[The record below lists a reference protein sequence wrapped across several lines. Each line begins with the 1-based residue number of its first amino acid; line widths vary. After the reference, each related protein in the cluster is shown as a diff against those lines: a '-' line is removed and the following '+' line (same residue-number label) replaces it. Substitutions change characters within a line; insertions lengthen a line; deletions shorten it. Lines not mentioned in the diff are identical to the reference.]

1 VTRPPGR
8 VVHDD
13 PAGTNLRSLPK
24 ALTMTERTTTLPPS
38 TVLGDIAAKELE
50 VTGRLIERD
59 GARWYRIDGLERME
73 PFLTTVVSDSDL
85 WLFASSAGPL
95 TAGRVD
101 ADHAMLPYETDDRLH
116 RAIGRSGPVT
126 LLIRVTDGRREVWE
140 PFARRPD
147 AACTRAIEKHVL
159 GTALTLEEVN
169 RAWGLR
175 FRATW
180 TPSRTFG
187 WIRTVELTDLA
198 GRVTEVEV
206 LDGLLDVIPAGV
218 DAVTQ
223 QLTSNLVDSY
233 KRSETGPWGT
243 LAVYALESLITDR
256 AEPAESLAATVAWSG
271 GLDGAEVHLD
281 ERAVEDVRR
290 GDARAPVELLTG
302 RRGAYLLHGSVAV
315 PPGGRAT
322 WFLALDTGLG
332 HAALHDRAAVAADP
346 SARELVEDDVRAGV
360 RRVETLLA
368 GADGFQRTADPVADA
383 HHLSN
388 VLFNAMR
395 GGVFPHGDRV
405 PVADLVDFLRHRN
418 VEVHARHEQPLLAS
432 GEWITLGALRDL
444 AEATGD
450 DDLVRLVL
458 EYLPLTFS
466 RRHGDPSRPWNRF
479 TIKVTADDGAELL
492 YYEGNWR
499 DIFQNWEALLRSY
512 PRFLPHVVAKFLNA
526 STVDGHN
533 PYRISRDGIDWEVP
547 DPEDPWS
554 NLGYWGDHQIV
565 YLLRLLEGW
574 QAIDPAELGAWLDRP
589 LFTYADV
596 PYRLAGHDEM
606 LGDPRAT
613 ITFDDDRA
621 RRVAAR
627 VDRLGADGRLVEA
640 DGQLVRVTMVE
651 KLLVPA
657 LAKLSSYVAGGGI
670 WMNTQRPEW
679 NDANNALAGY
689 GLSMV
694 TLYHLERYLTF
705 LDGALAGRS
714 APAQLT
720 RQVARWLGEITDV
733 LRAHDAEAAVAGPG
747 PRRQLLDALG
757 KAGEAY
763 RAAVAGGFDREV
775 LEVDATAVHDLL
787 DAARTHLRASIVA
800 ARREDGLYHAYNLV
814 SFPSPAVAEVEHLPV
829 MLEGQVA
836 VLGTSEL
843 EPAQAAEL
851 VEAMFDSALYR
862 ADQRT
867 FMLYPATARP
877 SFLDRN
883 QVPAETLRDNPE
895 LQELVGEPD
904 RILEVDGDGGL
915 HFRADLTNAGALAR
929 ALETA
934 GVDDQVR
941 AVAAEVYER
950 QFHHHAFT
958 GRSGGM
964 HGYEGIGS
972 VYWHMVSK
980 LLLAVQERTLAAAEA
995 GVDAE
1000 VVEQLTDGY
1009 RRVRD
1014 GLGFRKDPA
1023 AFGAFPTDCYS
1034 HTPAHAGAQQPGM
1047 TGQVK
1052 EEVLTRLG
1060 ELGFT
1065 LDDGVLTY
1073 RGPLLPADELWWTSY
1088 GQPSQYHLTVCATP
1102 VRVVRAEVDE
1112 VRIERADGTVTERA
1126 GQALT
1131 PEESAE
1137 VFDRRGTITLV
1148 EIRTAQGVER

>member
-1 VTRPPGR
+1 
-8 VVHDD
+8 
-13 PAGTNLRSLPK
+13 
-24 ALTMTERTTTLPPS
+24 MTERTTTLPPS
-38 TVLGDIAAKELE
+38 TVLDGIAAKEPQ

-59 GARWYRIDGLERME
+59 GARWYRIDAVERME

-85 WLFASSAGPL
+85 WLFVSSAGPL

-116 RAIGRSGPVT
+116 RAVERSGPVT
-126 LLIRVTDGRREVWE
+126 LVVRRSDGHREVWQ
-140 PFARRPD
+140 PFARRPEP
-147 AACTRAIEKHVL
+147 AGTRAIEKHEL

-169 RAWGLR
+169 QAWGLR

-180 TPSRTFG
+180 TPSRAHG

-198 GRVTEVEV
+198 GRGAAVEV
-206 LDGLLDVIPAGV
+206 LDGLLDVLPAGV

-233 KRSETGPWGT
+233 KRSETGRWGT

-256 AEPAESLAATVAWSG
+256 AEPAESLAATAIWSA
-271 GLDGAEVHLD
+271 GLAGAAVHLD
-281 ERAVEDVRR
+281 ERVVDDVRR
-290 GDARAPVELLTG
+290 GEVRAPVELLTG
-302 RRGAYLLHGSVAV
+302 RRGAYLLHASVAV
-315 PPGGRAT
+315 PAGGTAS

-332 HAALHDRAAVAADP
+332 HAALHDRVRVAADP
-346 SARELVEDDVRAGV
+346 DAGTLVAADVRAGV
-360 RRVETLLA
+360 RRVEALLA

-405 PVADLVDFLRHRN
+405 PVADLVDFLHHRN
-418 VEVHARHEQPLLAS
+418 VEVHDRQAPQLLAV
-432 GEWITLGALRDL
+432 GPWIALDALHDL
-444 AEATGD
+444 AEASGD

-479 TIKVTADDGAELL
+479 TIKVTADDGGELL

-565 YLLRLLEGW
+565 YLHRLLEGW
-574 QAIDPAELGAWLDRP
+574 AGVDPAGLHAWLDRP

-596 PYRLAGHDEM
+596 PYRLAGHETM
-606 LGDPRAT
+606 LADPRAT
-613 ITFDDDRA
+613 ITYDDDRA
-621 RRVAAR
+621 RRVEAR
-627 VDRLGADGRLVEA
+627 VARLGADGRLVESE
-640 DGQLVRVTMVE
+640 GRLVHVTMAE

-657 LAKLSSYVAGGGI
+657 FAKLSSYVAGGGI

-694 TLYHLERYLTF
+694 TLYHLERYLGF
-705 LDGALAGRS
+705 LEDVLVAGRTDPLPLS
-714 APAQLT
+714 RPVAGWLAALVRTLT
-720 RQVARWLGEITDV
+720 S
-733 LRAHDAEAAVAGPG
+733 HDAAAAVADPA
-747 PRRQLLDALG
+747 RRRRLLDELG
-757 KAGEAY
+757 RAGEAH
-763 RAAVAGGFDREV
+763 RGSVADGFDRTVEEVEVAAVAE
-775 LEVDATAVHDLL
+775 LL
-787 DAARTHLRASIVA
+787 AAARTHLRASIRA
-800 ARREDGLYHAYNLV
+800 GRRDDGLYHAYNLV
-814 SFPSPAVAEVEHLPV
+814 SFPTAHTAEVEHLPV

-836 VLGTSEL
+836 VLGTGEL
-843 EPAQAAEL
+843 DAVEAADL
-851 VEAMFDSALYR
+851 VEAMFGSELYR
-862 ADQRT
+862 PDQCT
-867 FMLYPATARP
+867 FTLYPVASPP

-883 QVPAETLRDNPE
+883 LVPPDVLEQHPG
-895 LQELVGEPD
+895 LQTLVGEPT
-904 RILEVDGDGGL
+904 RILEPDTDGGL
-915 HFRADLTNAGALAR
+915 HFRADLTNASALSR
-929 ALETA
+929 ALDAA
-934 GVDDQVR
+934 GVDDEVR
-941 AVAAEVYER
+941 TLAAEVYER
-950 QFHHHAFT
+950 QFRHHAFT

-980 LLLAVQERTLAAAEA
+980 LLLAVQERVLAAMSADADEA
-995 GVDAE
+995 VVDRLVA
-1000 VVEQLTDGY
+1000 GY
-1009 RRVRD
+1009 RRIRD
-1014 GLGFRKDPA
+1014 GLGFRQDPA

-1060 ELGFT
+1060 ELGFVLVDGT
-1065 LDDGVLTY
+1065 LRY
-1073 RGPLLPADELWWTSY
+1073 RGPLLPADELWWTPA
-1088 GQPSQYHLTVCATP
+1088 GGVPQYHLTVCATP
-1102 VRVVRAEVDE
+1102 VRVVAAATDE
-1112 VRIERADGTVTERA
+1112 VRIEHTDGTVTTRA
-1126 GQALT
+1126 GRALT
-1131 PEESAE
+1131 PDESAAL
-1137 VFDRRGTITLV
+1137 FDRRRAIAAV
-1148 EIRTAQGVER
+1148 EIRTAREVTR

>member
-1 VTRPPGR
+1 MAT
-8 VVHDD
+8 
-13 PAGTNLRSLPK
+13 PAGSRTTTRSGLHLRPLPK

-38 TVLGDIAAKELE
+38 TVLDDIVAKEPE
-50 VTGRLIERD
+50 VTGRLIERE

-116 RAIGRSGPVT
+116 RAVERSGPVT
-126 LLIRVTDGRREVWE
+126 LLTRVTDGRREVWQ
-140 PFARRPD
+140 PFASRTEPD
-147 AACTRAIEKHVL
+147 RTRAIEKHEL

-180 TPSRTFG
+180 TPSRTYG

-198 GRVTEVEV
+198 GRAAELEV
-206 LDGLLDVIPAGV
+206 LDGLLDVLPAGV
-218 DAVTQ
+218 DAVTE

-233 KRSETGPWGT
+233 KRSETGRWGT

-256 AEPAESLAATVAWSG
+256 AEPAESLAATAVWSA
-271 GLDGAEVHLD
+271 GLDGVEVHLD
-281 ERAVEDVRR
+281 ERVVEDVRR
-290 GDARAPVELLTG
+290 GDVRAPVELLTG
-302 RRGAYLLHGSVAV
+302 RRGAYLLHGSIAV
-315 PPGGRAT
+315 PAGGSAS

-332 HAALHDRAAVAADP
+332 HAALHDRVKVAADP
-346 SARELVEDDVRAGV
+346 SARELVEDDVRVGV

-418 VEVHARHEQPLLAS
+418 VEVHARHEQSLLAS
-432 GEWITLGALRDL
+432 GAWITLGALHEL
-444 AEATGD
+444 AEASGD
-450 DDLVRLVL
+450 VDLVRLVL

-479 TIKVTADDGAELL
+479 TIKVTADDGADLL

-574 QAIDPAELGAWLDRP
+574 QAVDPAELGAWLDRP

-596 PYRLAGHDEM
+596 PYRLAGHHEM
-606 LGDPRAT
+606 LVDPRAT

-627 VDRLGADGRLVEA
+627 VERLGADGRLVEA
-640 DGQLVRVTMVE
+640 QGELVYVTMVE

-705 LDGALAGRS
+705 LDDALDGRS
-714 APAQLT
+714 APVQLT
-720 RQVARWLGEITDV
+720 RQVARWLGEVTDV
-733 LRAHDAEAAVAGPG
+733 LRAHDADAAVADPG

-757 KAGEAY
+757 KAGETY

-775 LEVDATAVHDLL
+775 LEVDATAVQDLL
-787 DAARTHLRASIVA
+787 DTARTHLRASILA

-814 SFPSPAVAEVEHLPV
+814 SFPSAAVAEVEHLPV

-843 EPAQAAEL
+843 DPAQAAEL
-851 VEAMFDSALYR
+851 VEAMFGSELYR
-862 ADQRT
+862 DDQRT
-867 FMLYPATARP
+867 FMLYPSVARP
-877 SFLDRN
+877 SFPDRN
-883 QVPAETLRDNPE
+883 LVPAEVLEDHPSLRT
-895 LQELVGEPD
+895 LVGDPA
-904 RILEVDGDGGL
+904 RILEEDVDGGV
-915 HFRADLTNAGALAR
+915 HFRAELANAVALSR
-929 ALETA
+929 ALDA
-934 GVDDQVR
+934 ANVDEQVR
-941 AVAAEVYER
+941 SDALEVYER
-950 QFHHHAFT
+950 LFRHHAFT

-980 LLLAVQERTLAAAEA
+980 LLLAVQERALAAEA
-995 GVDAE
+995 DGVDAA
-1000 VVEQLTDGY
+1000 VVERLTSGY

-1014 GLGFRKDPA
+1014 GLGFRKTPA

-1060 ELGFT
+1060 ELGFV
-1065 LDDGVLTY
+1065 LVDGALTY
-1073 RGPLLPADELWWTSY
+1073 RGPLLPADELWWTPP
-1088 GQPSQYHLTVCATP
+1088 GQPPQYHLTVCATP
-1102 VRVVRAEVDE
+1102 VRVVRGDTDE
-1112 VRIERADGTVTERA
+1112 VWIERTDGTVTERA

-1137 VFDRRGTITLV
+1137 LFDRRGTIAVV
-1148 EIRTAQGVER
+1148 ELRTAQEVAR